1 MFKLMNIPKNISKR
15 FTSTL
20 SFKNYKGFATN
31 EAHAVP
37 AATES
42 ISSRF
47 HNIYIKELRK
57 LKDQS

>member
-1 MFKLMNIPKNISKR
+1 MNIPKNISKR